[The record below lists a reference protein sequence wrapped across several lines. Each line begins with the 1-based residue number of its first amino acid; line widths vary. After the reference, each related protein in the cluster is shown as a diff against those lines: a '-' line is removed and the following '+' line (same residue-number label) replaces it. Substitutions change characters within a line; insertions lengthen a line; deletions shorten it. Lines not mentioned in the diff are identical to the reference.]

1 MRHEAIFSL
10 YANVVTVDD
19 NVGALDK
26 DGNLIAINETAV
38 EAKVVELKAKAK
50 TDKQTQV
57 ANKQSALAKLM
68 ALGLTEEEAL
78 ALGVK

>member
-1 MRHEAIFSL
+1 MRHKAIFSL

-26 DGNLIAINETAV
+26 DGNLIVINETAV
-38 EAKVVELKAKAK
+38 EAKVVELKAKDK

-78 ALGVK
+78 ALAK